1 MAEGKILM
9 ICVYDKG
16 NENYLANGN
25 AVLQPLECKHTQ
37 VAAGTYDLTMKCRID
52 PEGKWKHIVPEA
64 IIQAPVPEE
73 TIQTAYSGMDVDLYR
88 TTGEAA
94 LREEPNE
101 PTEIYYDQWNP
112 NGDYSPGSKV
122 SVYNW
127 GHRNYKCNQ
136 YDASSPQTQV
146 PPYNNSWWSEIADR
160 TSGSPIM
167 INLKS
172 NTSLYYVSGPEN
184 GWYKM
189 STTYGMEGYIKAS
202 QVEFVR
208 HLTPEETQPHTIT
221 TQLFRIKTV
230 NVDSKTN
237 TITATAEHVSYD
249 MSGVLVEDAAIH
261 QKNPAQALAWIE
273 QNFMIDYKGTIATDM
288 TSDDDGTYTGEIKG
302 KNAIY
307 ALLDP
312 DKGIVASFDAR
323 CRRDNWDVF
332 VMRKNEDADP
342 KLELRYGKN
351 MLGVSW
357 NIKTDGLITRVV
369 PVAKAED
376 GSDLYL
382 DPTKWVDSTH
392 INEYDVIYMER
403 MKVSGQV
410 GKDDGTETDTKWTEE
425 TLREEMQK
433 KAEERFSIDKVDQIV
448 HEITIDFELLGD
460 TDEYKELKN
469 LEQVVMYDRVIAINK
484 QIDMDVVVEVSEIE
498 YDCIRRKITAL
509 KLTNVIRHGNRT
521 VSGFNVWNNSIT
533 GDKLT
538 DDVSDQMTGGILDD
552 ANEYT
557 DGKVN
562 SMNWS
567 IRNWVNNNFE
577 PKSSE

>member
-1 MAEGKILM
+1 M
-9 ICVYDKG
+9 ICIYDKG
-16 NENYLANGN
+16 NQNYSANGN
-25 AVLQPLECKHTQ
+25 AILQPLECKHTQ
-37 VAAGTYDLTMKCRID
+37 VAGGSYDLYLKHEID
-52 PEGKWKHIVPEA
+52 SQGKWMHIVPEA
-64 IIQAPVPEE
+64 VIRAPVQEE

-94 LREEPNE
+94 LREEPSE
-101 PTEIYYDQWNP
+101 PTEIYYSQWNP
-112 NGDYSPGSKV
+112 NGQYSPGSKV
-122 SVYNW
+122 SVSGW
-127 GHRNYKCNQ
+127 RHRNYICNQ

-208 HLTPEETQPHTIT
+208 HLTPEETKPHTIT

-230 NVDSKTN
+230 NVDSKSR
-237 TITATAEHVSYD
+237 TITANAEHVSYD
-249 MSGVLVEDAAIH
+249 MRGILVEDADIH
-261 QKNPAQALAWIE
+261 QKNPAAALAWIE
-273 QNFMIDYKGTIATDM
+273 QSFMVDYKGTIATDM
-288 TSDDDGTYTGEIKG
+288 TSDSDGMYTGEIKG

-312 DKGIVASFDAR
+312 DKGIVPSMDAR
-323 CRRDNWDVF
+323 YRRDNWDVF
-332 VMRKNEDADP
+332 VMRKTSETAA
-342 KLELRYGKN
+342 LVLRFGKN

-376 GSDLYL
+376 GNDLYL
-382 DPTKWVDSTH
+382 DPVKWVDSPH

-403 MKVSGQV
+403 MKVAGQV
-410 GKDDGTETDTKWTEE
+410 GKDDGTETGTVWTEA
-425 TLREEMQK
+425 TLRAEMQK
-433 KAEERFSIDKVDQIV
+433 KAQERFTVDKADQII
-448 HEITIDFELLGD
+448 HEITVDFELLGD
-460 TDEYKELKN
+460 TDEYRELKKFEHVNIYDKVVVINN
-469 LEQVVMYDRVIAINK
+469 LINLN
-484 QIDMDVVVEVSEIE
+484 VEVEVSEIE
-498 YDCIRRKITAL
+498 YDCIREKITAL
-509 KLTNVIRHGNRT
+509 KLTNVIQNGGRT

-538 DDVSDQMTGGILDD
+538 DDVSDQMTGGILEN
-552 ANEYT
+552 ANTYT
-557 DGKVN
+557 DGKV
-562 SMNWS
+562 SSATYS
-567 IRNWVNNNFE
+567 IQSWVRNNFE

>member
-1 MAEGKILM
+1 V
-9 ICVYDKG
+9 ICIYDKG
-16 NENYLANGN
+16 NQNYSANGN
-25 AVLQPLECKHTQ
+25 AILQPLECKHTQ
-37 VAAGTYDLTMKCRID
+37 VAGGSYDLYLKHEID
-52 PEGKWKHIVPEA
+52 SQGKWMHIVPEA
-64 IIQAPVPEE
+64 VIRAPVQEE

-94 LREEPNE
+94 LREEPSE
-101 PTEIYYDQWNP
+101 PTEIYYSQWNP
-112 NGDYSPGSKV
+112 NGQYSPGSKV
-122 SVYNW
+122 SVSGW
-127 GHRNYKCNQ
+127 RHRNYICNQ

-208 HLTPEETQPHTIT
+208 HLTPEETKPHTIT

-230 NVDSKTN
+230 NVDSKSR
-237 TITATAEHVSYD
+237 TITANAEHVSYD
-249 MSGVLVEDAAIH
+249 MRGILVEDADIH
-261 QKNPAQALAWIE
+261 QKNPAAALAWIE
-273 QNFMIDYKGTIATDM
+273 QSFMVDYKGTIATDM
-288 TSDDDGTYTGEIKG
+288 TSDSDGMYTGEIKG

-312 DKGIVASFDAR
+312 DKGIVPSMDAR
-323 CRRDNWDVF
+323 YRRDNWDVF
-332 VMRKNEDADP
+332 VMRKTSETAA
-342 KLELRYGKN
+342 LVLRFGKN

-376 GSDLYL
+376 GNDLYL
-382 DPTKWVDSTH
+382 DPVKWVDSPH

-403 MKVSGQV
+403 MKVAGQV
-410 GKDDGTETDTKWTEE
+410 GKDDGTETGTVWTEA
-425 TLREEMQK
+425 TLRAEMQK
-433 KAEERFSIDKVDQIV
+433 KAQERFTVDKADQII
-448 HEITIDFELLGD
+448 HEITVDFELLGD
-460 TDEYKELKN
+460 TDEYRELKKFEHVNIYDKVVVINN
-469 LEQVVMYDRVIAINK
+469 LINLN
-484 QIDMDVVVEVSEIE
+484 VEVEVSEIE
-498 YDCIRRKITAL
+498 YDCIREKITAL
-509 KLTNVIRHGNRT
+509 KLTNVIQNGGRT

-538 DDVSDQMTGGILDD
+538 DDVSDQMTGGILEN
-552 ANEYT
+552 ANTYT
-557 DGKVN
+557 DGKV
-562 SMNWS
+562 SSATYS
-567 IRNWVNNNFE
+567 IQSWVRNNFE